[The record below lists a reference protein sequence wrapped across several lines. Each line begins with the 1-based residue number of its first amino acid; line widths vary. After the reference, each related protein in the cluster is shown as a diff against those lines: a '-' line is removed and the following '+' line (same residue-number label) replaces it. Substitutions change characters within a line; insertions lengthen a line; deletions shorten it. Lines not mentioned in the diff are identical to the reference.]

1 MNLRC
6 FFALNN
12 IRDSKSCTIED
23 IDRILGIGRAHV
35 IDAIKNLQ
43 SAQCIDII
51 QNRSD
56 KGNWYNVYAQK
67 HTDKYDDKTYN
78 DKKIEVDTPN
88 KKKADEVDNQ
98 SVEEGITIK
107 LMA

>member
-1 MNLRC
+1 MYDWGYRSYSGNWKS
-6 FFALNN
+6 A
-12 IRDSKSCTIED
+12 RDWCNKKSSI
-23 IDRILGIGRAHV
+23 
-35 IDAIKNLQ
+35 
-43 SAQCIDII
+43 SAVYRYNP
-51 QNRSD
+51 NRSD